1 MKIKQHSSEVQI
13 AANHT
18 PYRSFKAKV
27 LNELL
32 FTDKSQYAIADEFK
46 INQSMISKWLKKKD
60 DLFQKAAA
68 SKTKHLLK
76 YCPARKSLPMYE
88 TLLTTF
94 REARK
99 KRHHVDFNWFWSRVR
114 IIYREQLENPSA
126 TVKKRVME
134 SFLKCFDMRMRC
146 RQRNKKQPKE
156 YYHQDLQKWPR
167 LTRERLIRTGF
178 NFPSVSS
185 PICD

>member
-18 PYRSFKAKV
+18 PYRSFKVKV

-32 FTDKSQYAIADEFK
+32 FTDKSQYTIADEFK

-60 DLFQKAAA
+60 DLFHKAAA

-76 YCPARKSLPMYE
+76 YCPARKYLPMYE

-99 KRHHVDFNWFWSRVR
+99 KDITLILIGFGVERESSIVSSLRIPVQQSKNMWWSR
-114 IIYREQLENPSA
+114 
-126 TVKKRVME
+126 
-134 SFLKCFDMRMRC
+134 F
-146 RQRNKKQPKE
+146 
-156 YYHQDLQKWPR
+156 
-167 LTRERLIRTGF
+167 
-178 NFPSVSS
+178 
-185 PICD
+185 